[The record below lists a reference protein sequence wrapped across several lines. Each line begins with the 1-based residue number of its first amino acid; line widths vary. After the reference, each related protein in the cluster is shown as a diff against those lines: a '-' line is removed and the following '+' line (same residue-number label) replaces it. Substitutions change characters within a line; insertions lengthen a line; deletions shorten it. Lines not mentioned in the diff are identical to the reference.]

1 MPCGKPSWVLS
12 VLQQLGRHGAEV
24 GSETGLEGDDA
35 VEVGFQQ
42 AAQRCSLDQ
51 ISMKNRTVMQQPTA

>member
-1 MPCGKPSWVLS
+1 LWIVTG
-12 VLQQLGRHGAEV
+12 LQQLLWHGAEV

-35 VEVGFQQ
+35 VAVGFQQ
-42 AAQRCSLDQ
+42 AAQRRSLDQ